1 VIWLIA
7 TIVLFILNLFS
18 IVPMAWY
25 VIVFPLFIWAGLLI
39 TMFAFAGIAL
49 YARNMV
55 ARGLD
60 RAHRENRSTWP

>member
-1 VIWLIA
+1 MIWIAA

-39 TMFAFAGIAL
+39 TMFAFAGIAF
-49 YARNMV
+49 YARNLV
-55 ARGLD
+55 ARDLD
-60 RAHRENRSTWP
+60 RARRENRR